1 MTFQKLYNGNY
12 QIKNSGAVISAT
24 DAHNLINNA
33 EHDCTVILERKR
45 IRRVYEKIGICNG
58 KQIITTAHEN

>member
-1 MTFQKLYNGNY
+1 MTFQRLRNGQY

-24 DAHNLINNA
+24 DAHNIINNA

-45 IRRVYEKIGICNG
+45 VRRVYEKIGFAN
-58 KQIITTAHEN
+58 KNVLITTAQ

>member
-1 MTFQKLYNGNY
+1 MTFQRLRNGNY

-33 EHDCTVILERKR
+33 EYDCTVILERKR
-45 IRRVYEKIGICNG
+45 IRRVYEKIGFATP
-58 KQIITTAHEN
+58 KHVITTAQ

>member
-1 MTFQKLYNGNY
+1 MTFQRLRNGQY

-24 DAHNLINNA
+24 DAHRLINNA

-45 IRRVYEKIGICNG
+45 IRKSYEKIGFANS
-58 KQIITTAHEN
+58 KQVITTVK

>member
-1 MTFQKLYNGNY
+1 MTFQRLRNGQY

-33 EHDCTVILERKR
+33 EYDCTVILKCKR
-45 IRRVYEKIGICNG
+45 IRKTYKKIGFANS
-58 KQIITTAHEN
+58 KQIITTQ

>member
-1 MTFQKLYNGNY
+1 MTFQRLRNGNY

-24 DAHNLINNA
+24 DARNLINNA

-45 IRRVYEKIGICNG
+45 VRRVYEKIGFANSNI
-58 KQIITTAHEN
+58 IITTVK

>member
-1 MTFQKLYNGNY
+1 MTFQRLRNGSY

-24 DAHNLINNA
+24 DALNIINNA

-45 IRRVYEKIGICNG
+45 IRRAYEKIGTCNG
-58 KQIITTAHEN
+58 KQIITKAQ